1 MAGLRHPRGMK
12 SRLRHWRARMRSVT
26 ICEPRADADLGLV
39 LVSPYR
45 SPAWGLWPE
54 PRTVAMSTRYSI
66 AWLCGA
72 PAGGDHIVGPIEGS
86 RAMDRI
92 VDRPGALDV
101 QEASVTACVRVWE
114 GRKLEEHLAEFQ
126 TTVHGLL
133 ALRDWLEA
141 LGVKQVAME
150 ATGVYWK
157 PAWAVLEDRFE
168 LMLVNAR
175 HVKAVPGRKTD
186 IKDAQWLCQLLE
198 AGLLKASF
206 VPPKPIRTLRNLT
219 RYRKAQISDRQREA
233 ARLHKILEDPG
244 IKLDCVASDILGASG
259 RAMLD
264 ALVSGTTDPA
274 VLADLAKGKLRK
286 KIPALREALV
296 GRFDTEHALIVSQI
310 LAHIDFLDEAVDRL
324 SAEIEERIA
333 PFARQRDLLIT
344 IPGVNRRTAEVMI
357 AEIGRHEHIP
367 DPQAP
372 GLLGRRLPRPE
383 RVRRQASLRQD
394 AQGLKVAAGHAGRV
408 CERRRA
414 NQGLIPRCPVPA
426 RARAPWP
433 RQGDHRG
440 RSLDPDRRLA
450 HAPHRRAVPRPRRR
464 LLHPPEPRPAYQAP
478 PPTTRGARTPR
489 HAHAQGRA

>member
-1 MAGLRHPRGMK
+1 
-12 SRLRHWRARMRSVT
+12 
-26 ICEPRADADLGLV
+26 
-39 LVSPYR
+39 
-45 SPAWGLWPE
+45 
-54 PRTVAMSTRYSI
+54 
-66 AWLCGA
+66 
-72 PAGGDHIVGPIEGS
+72 
-86 RAMDRI
+86 MDRI

-101 QEASVTACVRVWE
+101 HKASVTACVRVWE

-126 TTVHGLL
+126 TTVRGLL

-157 PAWAVLEDRFE
+157 PVWAILEDRFE
-168 LMLVNAR
+168 LMLVNAKA
-175 HVKAVPGRKTD
+175 VKQVPGRKTD

-233 ARLHKILEDPG
+233 ARLHKILEDTG

-264 ALVSGTTDPA
+264 ALVQGTTDPEI
-274 VLADLAKGKLRK
+274 LAELAKGKLRK

-310 LAHIDFLDEAVDRL
+310 LAHVDFLDEAVDRL

-344 IPGVNRRTAEVMI
+344 IPGVNRRTAEVLI
-357 AEIGRHEHIP
+357 AEIGVDMNAFPTPKHL
-367 DPQAP
+367 ASWAGVCP
-372 GLLGRRLPRPE
+372 GQNESAGKRRSGKTRKGSKWLRATLAESANAAARTKGSYLAAQYQRLRGRR
-383 RVRRQASLRQD
+383 
-394 AQGLKVAAGHAGRV
+394 GHAKAITAVGHSILTAAWHMLQTGELYRDL
-408 CERRRA
+408 
-414 NQGLIPRCPVPA
+414 GGDYFI
-426 RARAPWP
+426 
-433 RQGDHRG
+433 RQN
-440 RSLDPDRRLA
+440 PDRLTKRLIRQLEA
-450 HAPHRRAVPRPRRR
+450 LGHQVT
-464 LLHPPEPRPAYQAP
+464 L
-478 PPTTRGARTPR
+478 TTKDQHEDIA
-489 HAHAQGRA
+489 A